1 MRAVGIEVTRDGY
14 IRAAY
19 GDNDIPKSWTPEHEM
34 ELPEEL
40 QDWTLFPPELRPL
53 EPPDDAEAEEAQS
66 GPAPTES
73 GAPTPSVEYARIIKG
88 HEASPEFPSCVCR
101 GGQDDR
107 DYWREAI
114 EAADPCV

>member
-1 MRAVGIEVTRDGY
+1 MATLADDPLALTMRAVGIEVTRDGY

-53 EPPDDAEAEEAQS
+53 EPPDDAEQRRRNRAQRRQRAARRR
-66 GPAPTES
+66 P
-73 GAPTPSVEYARIIKG
+73 ARIR
-88 HEASPEFPSCVCR
+88 PN
-101 GGQDDR
+101 
-107 DYWREAI
+107 Y
-114 EAADPCV
+114 